1 MFYKELVNI
10 LDYQQPSI
18 RPFLKE
24 QNAEVEDMGN
34 LSNFITQLVDKL
46 DNEIGVMEK
55 MEAHEKG
62 LLHRAFSV
70 FILNSKGE
78 LMLQQRAL
86 SKYHS
91 GGLWTN
97 TCCSH
102 PRLGETTKQAAH
114 RRMMEEMGFDC
125 ELKELFDFIY
135 KAELDSGLIE
145 HELDH
150 VFVGYYDG
158 NPEINKEE
166 VESWKWMSIEELA
179 SHINQQP
186 ELYTEWFKIIFDQ
199 FVNTTKELQKW

>member
-1 MFYKELVNI
+1 MEEKV
-10 LDYQQPSI
+10 
-18 RPFLKE
+18 
-24 QNAEVEDMGN
+24 V
-34 LSNFITQLVDKL
+34 LVDKS
-46 DNEIGVMEK
+46 DNELGLMEK

-70 FILNSKGE
+70 FILNSQGE
-78 LMLQQRAL
+78 LMMQQRAI

-102 PRLGETTKQAAH
+102 PRINESYEQAAH

-125 ELKELFDFIY
+125 ELEKLFHFIY
-135 KAELDSGLIE
+135 KAELDSGLTE

-158 NPEINKEE
+158 EPSINREE
-166 VESWKWMSIEELA
+166 VESWKWMSTQEVSNQIEEY
-179 SHINQQP
+179 P
-186 ELYTEWFKIIFDQ
+186 ERYTEWFKIIFDQ
-199 FVNTTKELQKW
+199 FVKTTKELKNGHS